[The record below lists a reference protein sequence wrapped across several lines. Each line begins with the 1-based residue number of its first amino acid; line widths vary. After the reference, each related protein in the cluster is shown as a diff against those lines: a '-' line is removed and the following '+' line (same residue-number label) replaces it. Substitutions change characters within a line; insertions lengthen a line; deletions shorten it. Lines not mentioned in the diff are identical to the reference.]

1 MKIFTNLTTLLLLLG
16 CSIAL
21 HAQDDASAASL
32 YNKGLEMIKAK
43 NYTEALPLMEQ
54 AIEAAD
60 PEAEADAKVIKLA
73 KRNGAIAAYYVGNDQ
88 RKADDA
94 ESALAT
100 YDKGIAFSPGFYA
113 NYIGRSQA
121 LEDLDRTAESVAAYI
136 DAGEVSLKAKKA
148 DKAEKM
154 YSKAENIIAVAW
166 GDKKW
171 DATAEYAMAF
181 LEKKQSPEVHY
192 YLAYAMKEKGNAEK
206 ALEHADK
213 AIEQAGETDASKY
226 YMAKAESLEALG
238 QSDAAVEAYKM
249 VKDAKYSERAK
260 YKVSELSGGK

>member
-1 MKIFTNLTTLLLLLG
+1 MKIFINLTTLLLLLG

-213 AIEQAGETDASKY
+213 AIELANGSDASKY

>member
-1 MKIFTNLTTLLLLLG
+1 MKIFINLTTLLLLLG

-181 LEKKQSPEVHY
+181 LEKKENPEVHY
-192 YLAYAMKEKGNAEK
+192 YLAHAMKEKGNAEK

-213 AIEQAGETDASKY
+213 AIELANGSDASKY